1 MLMRE
6 NVIVKNRPVYTP
18 VPQKT
23 IEQAF
28 QVNEA
33 IQRGEY
39 EAKIDHFEYR
49 INDLNTKIDTITND
63 LDSNIDSRIE
73 LDNLKREKSEKTNK
87 IELLLKILPIIISVI
102 SLLIAIYSVN
112 KIN

>member
-1 MLMRE
+1 MLMRG
-6 NVIVKNRPVYTP
+6 NVIVKNRTVYTP

-49 INDLNTKIDTITND
+49 INDLN
-63 LDSNIDSRIE
+63 SNIDSRIE

-87 IELLLKILPIIISVI
+87 IELFLKILPIIISVI
-102 SLLIAIYSVN
+102 SLGIAIYSVN
-112 KIN
+112 KIS